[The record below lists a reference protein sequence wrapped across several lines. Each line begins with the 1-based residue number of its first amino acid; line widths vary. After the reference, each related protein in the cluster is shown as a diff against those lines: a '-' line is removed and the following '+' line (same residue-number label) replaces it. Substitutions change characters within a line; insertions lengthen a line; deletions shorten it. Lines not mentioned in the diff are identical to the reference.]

1 MKRPNVFTRAK
12 AAYKFFRHGGRWLT
26 AGGDWSRSRQTKKLP
41 YVWPNFLTGQ
51 PQWSIIDFG
60 SYAQEGFN
68 ENAVVY
74 SAIMYKVR
82 ALITAPLRA
91 YSGTLEEPELL
102 PPEHVLSQ
110 LVTRPNAW
118 QSWSE
123 FQGLAEVFLNLSG
136 NCYIYLDK
144 EEEPW
149 AMYLL
154 RPDQVRIVPKPGKKE
169 LMGFLYTPS
178 GKTQADAVPYL
189 PQDIIHIRLPN
200 PLDPLDGLGYGLAPL
215 SPAAR
220 SANVDNEV
228 TRYLQIFF
236 QKGAMPPSL
245 IKYDI
250 PLDDSDVM
258 RARTRWQE
266 IYGGVDNWADIV
278 ILDQGGEY
286 ERVGLSFNEMG
297 FEGIDE
303 RNEARMTQVFGV
315 PPILIGA
322 RVGLQHAT
330 YSNYELARKA
340 FWEDTMVPELRM
352 FEAEYQHYLGGN
364 GVFVAF
370 DLSRVPALSLSATE
384 KRETA
389 GEAFQHAGI
398 TRNEYRAAL
407 HLDPIE
413 GGDVYLVPFNM
424 TEIPAGVKP
433 KAEGHAKGMGAEWKA
448 VFLRQ
453 IDARARGWEKQ
464 FADAAKKALD
474 NDRRKI
480 LTIVSEAKAKAV
492 ENKQTVAWGEAL
504 LAMQDYF
511 RMEAGDNWRE
521 VFIPVLS
528 GLIVEHGEQLNVDFG
543 MEFDVRNLLA
553 EEWFEDYTIRFSKPI
568 NKVSE
573 ATIRAILQQGMEE
586 GWSIPEMSK
595 NLETTF
601 AQWMEGDL
609 SPEDFEWFEERMPP
623 FRLETIARTETIK
636 ASNAGSEALYKDWGM
651 EQKEWL
657 ATMDGRTRDAH
668 AAASGQVVGID
679 ESFEVGGQMLAYP
692 GDPAGSAENVINCRC
707 TVLPVMR

>member
-1 MKRPNVFTRAK
+1 MNKPSVLARAK
-12 AAYKFFRHGGRWLT
+12 AAYRVFKHGRWLT
-26 AGGDWSRSRQTKKLP
+26 ASGDWSRDRQTKKLP
-41 YVWPNFLTGQ
+41 YIWPNFLTGQ

-68 ENAVVY
+68 ENAVIY

-82 ALITAPLRA
+82 ALITAPLRV
-91 YSGTLEEPELL
+91 YSGTPEEPELL

-110 LVTRPNAW
+110 LVARPNRW

-169 LMGFLYTPS
+169 LMGFLYIPS
-178 GKTQADAVPYL
+178 GKMQADAVPYL

-236 QKGAMPPSL
+236 QKGAMPPGL

-322 RVGLQHAT
+322 RVGLKHAT

-370 DLSRVPALSLSATE
+370 DLSRVPALSLSAAE

-389 GEAFQHAGI
+389 GEAFQRAGI

-413 GGDVYLVPFNM
+413 GGDVYLIPFNM
-424 TEIPAGVKP
+424 TEIPAGVKS

-448 VFLRQ
+448 AFLRQ

-464 FADAAKKALD
+464 FADAARKALD

-480 LTIVSEAKAKAV
+480 LTIVSEAKAKAL
-492 ENKQTVAWGEAL
+492 EGKQTVAWGEAL
-504 LAMQDYF
+504 LAMRDYF

-521 VFIPVLS
+521 VFIPILS
-528 GLIVEHGEQLNVDFG
+528 GLIVERGEQLNVDFG

-553 EEWFEDYTIRFSKPI
+553 EEWFEKYVVNFAKPI

-573 ATIRAILQQGMEE
+573 ETIRAILQQGMEE
-586 GWSIPEMSK
+586 GWSIPEMTR

-601 AQWMEGDL
+601 EQWMDGDL
-609 SPEDFEWFEERMPP
+609 SPEDFEWLEERMPP

-707 TVLPVMR
+707 TVLPVVR

>member
-1 MKRPNVFTRAK
+1 MRKPSALVRAK
-12 AAYKFFRHGGRWLT
+12 AAYKFFKHGFRYVPGGRE
-26 AGGDWSRSRQTKKLP
+26 TKKLP
-41 YVWPNFLTGQ
+41 YIWPNFLTGQ

-82 ALITAPLRA
+82 ALIAAPLRA
-91 YSGTLEEPELL
+91 YSGTPEEPELL
-102 PPEHVLSQ
+102 PPEHLLTQ
-110 LVTRPNAW
+110 LVTRPNVW

-144 EEEPW
+144 ENIPW

-154 RPDQVRIVPKPGKKE
+154 RPDQVRIVPKPGGKE
-169 LMGFLYTPS
+169 LMGFLYIPS
-178 GKTQADAVPYL
+178 GKSQVDAVPYL
-189 PQDIIHIRLPN
+189 PEDIIHIRLPN
-200 PLDPLDGLGYGLAPL
+200 PLDPLDGMGYGLAPL

-220 SANVDNEV
+220 STNVDNEV
-228 TRYLQIFF
+228 TRYLQLFF
-236 QKGAMPPSL
+236 QKGAMPPGL
-245 IKYDI
+245 LKYDM
-250 PLDDSDVM
+250 PLDDADVT

-266 IYGGVDNWADIV
+266 IYGGVDNWTDVAV
-278 ILDQGGEY
+278 LDQGGQY
-286 ERVGLSFNEMG
+286 ERLGLSFDEMG
-297 FEGIDE
+297 FGPIDE
-303 RNEARMTQVFGV
+303 RNEARMSMVFGV
-315 PPILIGA
+315 PPILIGT
-322 RVGLQHAT
+322 RLGLTRSSYGKA
-330 YSNYELARKA
+330 YEEARKA
-340 FWEDTMVPELRM
+340 FWEDTMIPTLRM
-352 FEAEYQHYLGGN
+352 FETEYQHYLGDN

-370 DLSRVPALSLSATE
+370 DLSQVPALSPSATE

-389 GEAFQHAGI
+389 GEAFQRAGI

-413 GGDVYLVPFNM
+413 GGDVYIMPFNM
-424 TEIPAGVKP
+424 AEVPAGVKP
-433 KAEGHAKGMGAEWKA
+433 KPEEQAKSMNAEWKA
-448 VFLRQ
+448 AFLRQ

-464 FADAAKKALD
+464 FADAAKQALD

-480 LTIVSEAKAKAV
+480 LTIVSEAKAKAL

-504 LAMQDYF
+504 LAMSHYF
-511 RMEAGDNWRE
+511 KMEAKDNWRK
-521 VFIPVLS
+521 VFVPVLS
-528 GLIVEHGEQLNVDFG
+528 GLITERGEQLNADFG

-553 EEWFEDYTIRFSKPI
+553 EKWFETYTINFSKPI

-573 ATIRAILQQGMEE
+573 ATIRDILQQGMEE
-586 GWSIPEMSK
+586 GWSIPEMST

-636 ASNAGSEALYKDWGM
+636 ASNAGSEALYKNWGM

-668 AAASGQVVGID
+668 ALASGQVVGID
-679 ESFEVGGQMLAYP
+679 EKFEVGGQMLAYP

-707 TVLPVMR
+707 TVLPVVR